1 MKRIITL
8 IIYII
13 LPFLLIAQ
21 ENLPVLQEIQY
32 EVLTDS
38 LNKNS
43 KVQTLRIQINCG
55 VSTTGQRFNL
65 QFLGMSG
72 LLVPVAV
79 ERDGEELWLIQSE
92 NASNNDIVL
101 AWQTL
106 NSTALQLIPGEWAS
120 PYRLD
125 LVIQVSLDNLKELE
139 NLSDTRIDL
148 SIIRNTAEYLAVPSG
163 RGNQI
168 GLK

>member
-1 MKRIITL
+1 MKKLITL
-8 IIYII
+8 TISII
-13 LPFLLIAQ
+13 LPLLLIAQ
-21 ENLPVLQEIQY
+21 ENLPVIQDIQY

-38 LNKNS
+38 LNRNS
-43 KVQTLRIQINCG
+43 KVQTLQIQITCDA
-55 VSTTGQRFNL
+55 STTGEIFNL
-65 QFLGMSG
+65 QFRDMSG

-92 NASNNDIVL
+92 NTSNNDIVL

-106 NSTALQLIPGEWAS
+106 NNTVLQLLPGDWTV

-125 LVIQVSLDNLKELE
+125 LVIQVNLDNLKELE
-139 NLSDTRIDL
+139 NLSETRLDL
-148 SIIRNTAEYLAVPSG
+148 TILRNTAEYLAVPTG

>member
-1 MKRIITL
+1 MKKLITL
-8 IIYII
+8 TISII
-13 LPFLLIAQ
+13 LPLLLIAQ
-21 ENLPVLQEIQY
+21 ENLPVIQDIQY

-38 LNKNS
+38 LNRNS
-43 KVQTLRIQINCG
+43 KVQTLQIQITCDA
-55 VSTTGQRFNL
+55 STTGEIFNL
-65 QFLGMSG
+65 QFRDMSG

-92 NASNNDIVL
+92 NTSNNDIVL

-106 NSTALQLIPGEWAS
+106 NNTVLQLLPGDWTA

-125 LVIQVSLDNLKELE
+125 LVIQVNLDNLKELE
-139 NLSDTRIDL
+139 NLSETRLDL
-148 SIIRNTAEYLAVPSG
+148 TILRNTAEYLAVPTG